1 MQILLTNL
9 LLFLLLIHIPCLGSP
24 HMLGCSLNE
33 SSPGIRWEV
42 KRSSEKERELD
53 KFIV

>member
-1 MQILLTNL
+1 MQILLTN

-24 HMLGCSLNE
+24 HMFGRSLNE
-33 SSPGIRWEV
+33 SFPGIRWEV
-42 KRSSEKERELD
+42 KRSSGKERELD